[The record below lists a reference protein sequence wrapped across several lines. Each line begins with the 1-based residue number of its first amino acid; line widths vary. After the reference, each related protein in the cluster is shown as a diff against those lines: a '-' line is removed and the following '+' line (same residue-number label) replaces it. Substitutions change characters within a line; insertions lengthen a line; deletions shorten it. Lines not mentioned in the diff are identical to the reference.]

1 MHMLALSQKQKTGV
15 FLVILTLGFVILGVF
30 TASRLNGLSHQY
42 ELSANVSQ
50 GTVSLLQLQS
60 DILILASQLKSVTNE
75 QLDDTKQS
83 ITDIAKAVT
92 VDAQF
97 LQRVS
102 LADFAAQ
109 LTKSVDQFE
118 QAVSPWLSL
127 KSELG
132 FSVDSGKL
140 GELKRLASVIESK
153 IAETGMVTINSD
165 FQAMIKAQQTYLLQP
180 NEQNLT
186 LFNRALAGFV
196 TMSNTYAML
205 DLYQQEIDQFKSTFE
220 RVSVLSQQV
229 EASEQQMLSTESQM
243 KAVVANASQ
252 ALETLSHSYTDV
264 AQQDAQHTVWSVLFA
279 CAVLAVF
286 AVTSSALL
294 GAQQRRALLQ
304 TNQVM
309 QAVSAGDLSQRMV
322 VGRNSKD
329 EFNQLALTIN
339 TSCEKLG
346 QLVHQVQDSS
356 SALSDNASELNAGL
370 DRLSKGQSELLGQ
383 SQMLASAT
391 EQVSVTTQEV
401 SGSLEFVAEISRSS
415 TLAANDG
422 SQIIATAIQ
431 SIEDIGQVLESAA
444 AHISQL
450 EEASSKIDSVM
461 DIINGVAEQ
470 TNLLA
475 LNAAIEA
482 ARAGEQG
489 RGFAVVAD
497 EVRSLAVRTVSAV
510 EDISGTV
517 DQMKNESA
525 AVIEAISQSERSMML
540 GRERGQAAMS
550 AMSGITEKADEA
562 AQKTQ
567 DIFDA
572 IKELAST
579 SQSMADN
586 MTQISSAMQT
596 LGENNS
602 QLKAVSDLVNH
613 RSSGL
618 SDDCQ
623 KFIV

>member
-83 ITDIAKAVT
+83 IADIAKAVA
-92 VDAQF
+92 VDAQL

-180 NEQNLT
+180 NEQNLR

-229 EASEQQMLSTESQM
+229 EASEQQMLLTESQM
-243 KAVVANASQ
+243 KTVVANASQ

-264 AQQDAQHTVWSVLFA
+264 AQQDAHHTVWSVLFA

-304 TNQVM
+304 TTQVM

-346 QLVHQVQDSS
+346 QLVHQVQDNSR
-356 SALSDNASELNAGL
+356 ALSDNASELNAGL

-422 SQIIATAIQ
+422 SQIIAAAIQ
-431 SIEDIGQVLESAA
+431 SIEDIGQVLESAS

-550 AMSGITEKADEA
+550 AMGGITEKADEA